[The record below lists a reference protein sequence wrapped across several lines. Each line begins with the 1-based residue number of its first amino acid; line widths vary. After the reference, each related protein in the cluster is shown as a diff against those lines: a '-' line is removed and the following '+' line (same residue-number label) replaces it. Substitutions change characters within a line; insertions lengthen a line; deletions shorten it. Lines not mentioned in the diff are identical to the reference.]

1 MELYFLTSNQNK
13 LREAQEILGSN
24 IEIINKSVE
33 LDEIQS
39 IKVDEVIKHKI
50 EQAKLKLQNEKF
62 FVEDTAVYLGEQEEV
77 GVLIKYLNNDRVVKA
92 YKDESAKAVCAIG
105 LSNGQIFKGTING
118 TIVKP
123 RGENGFGWDAIF
135 QPEGFD
141 KTFGEMTA
149 EEKNKLS
156 MRKFA
161 LEELKKYL
169 SLR

>member
-1 MELYFLTSNQNK
+1 MKLYFLTSNQNK
-13 LREAQEILGSN
+13 LQEAQEILGNN

-50 EQAKLKLQNEKF
+50 EQAKLKLQDEEF

-77 GVLIKYLNNDRVVKA
+77 GALIKYLNNDRVVKA
-92 YKDESAKAVCAIG
+92 YKNESAKAVCAIG
-105 LSNGQIFKGTING
+105 LSNGQIFKGIING
-118 TIVKP
+118 TIVEP
-123 RGENGFGWDAIF
+123 RGKNGFGWDTIF
-135 QPEGFD
+135 QPERLD

-149 EEKNKLS
+149 KEKNKLS
-156 MRKFA
+156 MRKLA